1 MLNELTDLLFLDL
14 DEQELTG
21 TLFIAI
27 NDWLVPTS
35 MDEEFDAVSVSEA
48 LEPIDETSLK
58 RAKEII
64 CGGES
69 WVEKTL
75 RLSRRTVSASSSKG

>member
-1 MLNELTDLLFLDL
+1 M
-14 DEQELTG
+14 
-21 TLFIAI
+21 
-27 NDWLVPTS
+27 
-35 MDEEFDAVSVSEA
+35 SVSEA

-75 RLSRRTVSASSSKG
+75 RLSRRTVSASSSKGRKLLFVVVVIVVLVSVFTYVRR